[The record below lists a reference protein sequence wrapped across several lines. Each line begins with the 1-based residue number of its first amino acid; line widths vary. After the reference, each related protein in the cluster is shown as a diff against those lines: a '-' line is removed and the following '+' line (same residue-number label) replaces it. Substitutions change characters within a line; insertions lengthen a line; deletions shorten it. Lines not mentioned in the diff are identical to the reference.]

1 MQRRKFITLLASGA
15 AAAWPRAAHAGERL
29 PVVALV
35 FGATPLAEMAG
46 PEPVSP
52 LVRAFLL
59 GLRDHG
65 WIEGKNI
72 VIERRTAEGD
82 PNRAPAIFAELVAR
96 GVDVIAFSGTN
107 WAVTAARQATQ
118 TIPLV
123 AGFNMQPVANGF
135 VTSLA
140 RPGGNLTG
148 LTYEAGGKMTAIC
161 LQLLKEIA
169 PGIARVAYFGTHDM
183 WKTGE
188 TATAAADGR
197 ISVVVFID
205 RPDQYEEA
213 FATLARERPDALYVG
228 DGPVNFVHVARIV
241 AFAAEHRLPA
251 VYNVREAVDKGGL
264 MSYGSNVNDVFRQL
278 AGIVDK
284 VLKGAK
290 PADIPVEQPT
300 RFELIINLKTA
311 TALGLTIPPL
321 LRARADEIIE

>member
-1 MQRRKFITLLASGA
+1 MQRRAFVTGLA
-15 AAAWPRAAHAGERL
+15 AAAAFPLAARAGEVGRL
-29 PVVALV
+29 PVVGLV

-52 LVRAFLL
+52 TARAFLL

-65 WIEGKNI
+65 WIEGKNSL
-72 VIERRTAEGD
+72 IERRSAEGD
-82 PNRAPAIFAELVAR
+82 PNRAPAIYAELAAR
-96 GVDVIAFSGTN
+96 GVDVIAFTGTN
-107 WAVTAARQATQ
+107 WAVAAAREATQ

-123 AGFNMQPVANGF
+123 AGFNTHPVANGF

-148 LTYEAGGKMTAIC
+148 LTYEAGGKLAGIR

-169 PGIARVAYFGTHDM
+169 PGSARLAYFGTHEE

-188 TATAAADGR
+188 GAAAAADGR

-205 RPDQYEEA
+205 RPEQYEEA
-213 FATLARERPDALYVG
+213 FAALARERPDALYVAG
-228 DGPVNFVHVARIV
+228 GPVIFVHVARIV

-251 VYNVREAVDKGGL
+251 VYGFREAVDKGGL
-264 MSYGSNVNDVFRQL
+264 MSYGSNVNDVYSQL
-278 AGIVDK
+278 AGMVDK

-300 RFELIINLKTA
+300 RFELVINRKTA
-311 TALGLTIPPL
+311 TAIGLTIPPL
-321 LRARADEIIE
+321 LLARADEVIE

>member
-1 MQRRKFITLLASGA
+1 M
-15 AAAWPRAAHAGERL
+15 
-29 PVVALV
+29 
-35 FGATPLAEMAG
+35 
-46 PEPVSP
+46 
-52 LVRAFLL
+52 
-59 GLRDHG
+59 
-65 WIEGKNI
+65 
-72 VIERRTAEGD
+72 
-82 PNRAPAIFAELVAR
+82 
-96 GVDVIAFSGTN
+96 
-107 WAVTAARQATQ
+107 
-118 TIPLV
+118 
-123 AGFNMQPVANGF
+123 
-135 VTSLA
+135 
-140 RPGGNLTG
+140 
-148 LTYEAGGKMTAIC
+148 IC
-161 LQLLKEIA
+161 
-169 PGIARVAYFGTHDM
+169 
-183 WKTGE
+183 KTGE

>member
-1 MQRRKFITLLASGA
+1 MQRRAFVTGLSA
-15 AAAWPRAAHAGERL
+15 AAAFPLKARAGEAGRL

-46 PEPVSP
+46 PEPLAP
-52 LVRAFLL
+52 TARAFLY

-65 WIEGKNI
+65 WIEGKTI
-72 VIERRTAEGD
+72 IIERRSAEGD
-82 PNRAPAIFAELVAR
+82 PQRAPAIYAELAAR
-96 GVDVIAFSGTN
+96 GVDVIAFTGTN

-123 AGFNMQPVANGF
+123 AGFSNQPVANGF

-148 LTYEAGGKMTAIC
+148 LTYEAGGKLTAIC

-169 PGIARVAYFGTHDM
+169 PGSVRVAYFGTTEY

-188 TATAAADGR
+188 TAAAVADGR
-197 ISVVVFID
+197 ISVVVFVD
-205 RPDQYEEA
+205 RPEQYEEA
-213 FATLARERPDALYVG
+213 FATLAREKPDALFVG
-228 DGPVNFVHVARIV
+228 DGPVIFVHVARIV

-251 VYNVREAVDKGGL
+251 IYSFREPVDKGGL
-264 MSYGSNVNDVFRQL
+264 MSYGSNVNDVYRQL

-284 VLKGAK
+284 VLKGTK

-300 RFELIINLKTA
+300 RFELVINRKTA
-311 TALGLTIPPL
+311 TALGLAIPPL
-321 LRARADEIIE
+321 LLARADEIIE